1 MAAFHLLVPAPF
13 DTISGGYIY
22 DRRIV
27 DGMRDAGHDVT
38 VVELHGRFPL
48 PDAGAIASAV
58 AAFDALP
65 AQDVAIID
73 GLALLALHD
82 RLDQL
87 ADRRAVGLIHHPTCL
102 ETGLPEAE
110 AEELGTLERAMFP
123 RLARIIVTSPW
134 TADCL
139 VKDFAVP
146 RDRITEIVPGTEPA
160 PRSTGLGDA
169 VCRVLSIGTLIPRKG
184 HDVLL
189 RALAGL
195 SDLDW
200 HLTIAGSPD
209 RDPVCAHGLSA
220 LTEELGLTARV
231 TFLGELSGAPL
242 AALWASADLFAL
254 ATNFEGYGMV
264 IAEAL
269 KRGLPV
275 AVCNGGAAGSLVSPE
290 TGAVCPVG
298 DVVQLSKVLRRM
310 IFDQPL
316 RQSLAEAAWQSGQT
330 LPDWPAQARAFAA
343 ACA

>member
-27 DGMRDAGHDVT
+27 AGMRAAGHEVT
-38 VVELHGRFPL
+38 VAELHGRFPL
-48 PDAGAIASAV
+48 PDAEAIASAA
-58 AAFDALP
+58 AAFDAVP
-65 AQDVAIID
+65 EQAVAIID

-82 RLDQL
+82 RLNAL
-87 ADRRAVGLIHHPTCL
+87 AERRAVGLIHHPTCL
-102 ETGLPEAE
+102 ETGLPEPE
-110 AEELGTLERAMFP
+110 AHALGTLERAMFP

-139 VKDFAVP
+139 VKDFAVA
-146 RDRITEIVPGTEPA
+146 RERIVEIVPGTEPA
-160 PRSTGLGDA
+160 PRSTGLGDG

-189 RALAGL
+189 RAIAKLP
-195 SDLDW
+195 DLDW

-209 RDPVCAHGLSA
+209 RDPVCAHGLMA
-220 LTEELGLTARV
+220 LTEELGITPRV

-242 AALWASADLFAL
+242 AELWASADVFAL
-254 ATNFEGYGMV
+254 ATHFEGYGMV

-275 AVCNGGAAGSLVSPE
+275 AVCNGGAAGALVAPE

-310 IFDQPL
+310 IFDQAL
-316 RQSLAEAAWQSGQT
+316 RASLADAAWQHGQT
-330 LPDWPAQARAFAA
+330 LPDWPDQARAFAA

>member
-13 DTISGGYIY
+13 DMISGGYIY

-27 DGMRDAGHDVT
+27 AGMRAAGHEVT
-38 VVELHGRFPL
+38 LAELHGRFPL
-48 PDAGAIASAV
+48 PDDTAIASAS
-58 AAFDALP
+58 AAFDAVP
-65 AQDVAIID
+65 EGAVAIID

-82 RLDQL
+82 RIDALVQ
-87 ADRRAVGLIHHPTCL
+87 RRAVGLIHHPTCL

-110 AEELGTLERAMFP
+110 AAALAVLERAMFP
-123 RLARIIVTSPW
+123 RLARCIVTSPW

-139 VKDFAVP
+139 VGDFAVA
-146 RDRITEIVPGTEPA
+146 RDRIAEIVPGTEPA
-160 PRSTGLGDA
+160 PRSTGLGDG

-189 RALAGL
+189 RAMAKLF
-195 SDLDW
+195 DLDW

-209 RDPVCAHGLSA
+209 RDVPCAQGLVA
-220 LTEELGLTARV
+220 LADELDIAYRV
-231 TFLGELSGAPL
+231 TFLGELSGQPL
-242 AALWASADLFAL
+242 VDLWRSADLFAL

-275 AVCNGGAAGSLVSPE
+275 AVCNGGAAGALVSPE

-298 DVVQLSKVLRRM
+298 DVVQLSRSLRRL
-310 IFDQPL
+310 IFDTGL
-316 RQSLAEAAWQSGQT
+316 RQSMAEAAWIAGQS
-330 LPDWPAQARAFAA
+330 LPDWPDQARAFAA